1 MRLWGPL
8 VAAAHRTPWQ
18 DLGGEDSGA
27 PGILEAE
34 EVVGST
40 LGGAVRSQGLTGR
53 REGRGRRTSCLISS
67 PHCQLSAISLQAF
80 VAEVEG

>member
-1 MRLWGPL
+1 MVKMRSWLERLGGPL
-8 VAAAHRTPWQ
+8 VAATHRTTWQ

-40 LGGAVRSQGLTGR
+40 LG
-53 REGRGRRTSCLISS
+53 
-67 PHCQLSAISLQAF
+67 SL
-80 VAEVEG
+80 VAQ

>member
-1 MRLWGPL
+1 MSRWRKVGQGLRVPSSHLGSVVETRSWPVRLWGPL
-8 VAAAHRTPWQ
+8 VAAAHRPPWQ

-40 LGGAVRSQGLTGR
+40 LG
-53 REGRGRRTSCLISS
+53 
-67 PHCQLSAISLQAF
+67 SLVVQ
-80 VAEVEG
+80 